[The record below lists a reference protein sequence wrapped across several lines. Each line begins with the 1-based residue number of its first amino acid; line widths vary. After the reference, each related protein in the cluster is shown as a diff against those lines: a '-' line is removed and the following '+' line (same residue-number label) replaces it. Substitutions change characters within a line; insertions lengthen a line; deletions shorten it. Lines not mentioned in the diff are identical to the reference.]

1 MQEVFC
7 PKLYFFREIRDT
19 LNDSQAKT
27 DLHGAEYRV
36 SRFFIDFQHI
46 LLRLIAVLEG
56 NRADEHAGV
65 L

>member
-1 MQEVFC
+1 MTVRQKPTFTA
-7 PKLYFFREIRDT
+7 RNT
-19 LNDSQAKT
+19 
-27 DLHGAEYRV
+27 V
-36 SRFFIDFQHI
+36 SAGFFIDFQRI